1 MGRANLA
8 SIPEFRKQPQRT
20 RVRKGDLV
28 QWTSHGVDQ
37 FESPRR
43 VRDIRIHEGKEWAF
57 VEGSATGVPLAELFV
72 VPGDVSELPSRTKP
86 LAPSETSPRSVSFW
100 TPLAIGLIVAMLCVL
115 MAGLL
120 WREHGEDF
128 AHDTD
133 GLQGRSAIVAREREA
148 ALGPRSR
155 DTQLVVAEQRRLV
168 EAASTDKATQ
178 DQAIEDLRSALT
190 AAEERSARYAKEL
203 QQERIFALALQDQ
216 LGALAESLG
225 SPRPD
230 LSSRAP
236 ADASP
241 FGATPQETPSLVDP
255 PPGATPQETP
265 SLVDPPEVA
274 AAISRPSFQRLM
286 SRAVSLRE
294 QGNIA
299 AARGI
304 LEHLADTGDGA
315 ALYALAETY
324 DPEVLSAWGTLGT
337 KPDVEKARQLY
348 SRALVAGVQE
358 ATDRLKVLAH

>member
-86 LAPSETSPRSVSFW
+86 LAPSETSPRSVSYW

-133 GLQGRSAIVAREREA
+133 GLQGRSAIVARGREA

-236 ADASP
+236 ADAS
-241 FGATPQETPSLVDP
+241 